1 MPNKDGRP
9 FIKDDIWIFV
19 SVIVLS
25 IKILFNKNPNK
36 AVVQLTS
43 KTGKSTPASILNLV

>member
-1 MPNKDGRP
+1 MPNTEGRP
-9 FIKDDIWIFV
+9 FIKDDICIFL

-36 AVVQLTS
+36 AAVQLTS